1 MSDEQIVVGAKDEA
15 TRILDSVSQSVDRM
29 EQAIVKSADSTESSS
44 SRIEFSFNSL
54 AIAATALAA
63 AYTVVSVAS
72 SAMAASDR
80 NVAAF
85 VSQEASIRGLTHALE
100 LQTDEVE
107 SSLAA
112 RKEFAAQLAEFGNI
126 GDEVTFSLQR
136 QAAQMGFQGDQID
149 ALIATAA
156 GLKGEF
162 GIELTQAFDLAAAA
176 AHGNSSALQGLIPE
190 MRFAFTEAQRF
201 EMVTRAATHGLD
213 ALSETTTTV
222 EGKMQRSAN
231 AWGDLYE
238 SLGAIV
244 APLYGV
250 AADAAFEFANTLALE
265 LAPAAEWVN
274 TTVENS
280 QPVLDAFFLAM
291 HNGSVI
297 AGVAIDATLSVFD
310 VLLDSIGINADAAE
324 SWGETFSGVVQWA
337 SENIIAGITWIE
349 VIFSNLP
356 QGIEYAM
363 LAVEASFIGFVEDA
377 KHTFTVAVPAYIAWF
392 TGSSSTTLQAYAEF
406 TWGMAETVTD
416 ALLAPWRTVL
426 DYLPQVTSEL
436 ADTMEAVNGALASQL
451 KVASMQMAAM
461 PDIAE
466 RQMTSREL
474 EIQQRMGEI
483 GADLAGEFQEKFD
496 ERVARLGLTARQNFE
511 QDLKADIAGLE
522 RQLPRIGIDTSQL
535 TAVEARF
542 LSRGTTN
549 DPLFG
554 IEAHTRRT
562 ADHLA
567 KLPDDLAAAL
577 ERHAQRSP
585 TETIGV
591 IE

>member
-44 SRIEFSFNSL
+44 NRIEFSFNSL
-54 AIAATALAA
+54 ALAATALAA
-63 AYTVVSVAS
+63 AYTVVHVAS
-72 SAMAASDR
+72 SALAASDR
-80 NVAAF
+80 NVAAY
-85 VSQEASIRGLTHALE
+85 VSQEASLRGLTHALE
-100 LQTDEVE
+100 LQTDEIE

-201 EMVTRAATHGLD
+201 EMVTKAATHGLE

-280 QPVLDAFFLAM
+280 EPVLQAFFEAM

-310 VLLDSIGINADAAE
+310 VFLESIGANAGAAE
-324 SWGETFSGVVQWA
+324 SWGETLSSVVQWA
-337 SENIIAGITWIE
+337 SENVIAGITWME

-363 LAVEASFIGFVEDA
+363 LAGEAAIIDFTEDS
-377 KHTFTVAVPAYIAWF
+377 KHTFTVVLPAYIGYF
-392 TGSSSTTLQAYAEF
+392 LDSSSTGLQAYASM
-406 TWGMAETVTD
+406 TWSVGEMVTD
-416 ALLAPWRTVL
+416 AMLAPWRAVMDL
-426 DYLPQVTSEL
+426 LPVAMSEL
-436 ADTMEAVNGALASQL
+436 SDTVSAINGALASELQ
-451 KVASMQMAAM
+451 VASMRMAEF
-461 PDIAE
+461 PDIAARSLTE
-466 RQMTSREL
+466 REL
-474 EIQQRMGEI
+474 EIQQQMGEI
-483 GADLAGEFQEKFD
+483 GADLAGEFQTKFD
-496 ERVARLGLTARQNFE
+496 ERVARLGITARQNFE

-577 ERHAQRSP
+577 ERHAQRPS
-585 TETIGV
+585 TEVIGV